1 MCKELMV
8 TNPKCD
14 EKTWFNNL
22 PEADRIIMTKANE
35 VGRNQ
40 YEVWFDSKQIIK

>member
-1 MCKELMV
+1 MG

-14 EKTWFNNL
+14 ERNWFNNL
-22 PEADRIIMTKANE
+22 PEADRLIMQKTNE
-35 VGRNQ
+35 IGKNI